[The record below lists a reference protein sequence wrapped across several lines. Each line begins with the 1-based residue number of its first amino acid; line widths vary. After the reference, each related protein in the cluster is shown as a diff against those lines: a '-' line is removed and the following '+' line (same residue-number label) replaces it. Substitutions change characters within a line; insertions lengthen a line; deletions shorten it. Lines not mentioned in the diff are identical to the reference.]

1 MNMFRNSIRGRL
13 FVWISMFT
21 SLFLII
27 GGVVIYHEFKV
38 NIIGAIDKTLHSKMQ
53 VVTGLIHQ
61 EEDNL
66 IELELEEV
74 VSGEYSIPRSGHYYK
89 VLMDGSLLAAGTSLV
104 NTSFDLTAGVRESH
118 DPRLKETVFTSTGPG
133 GEPIRVLQHDRKAF
147 GKTFTIYVAE
157 SLTDSLDMIRTFGR
171 LLLVIIPAGILVV
184 SLMAM
189 WIAKQSL
196 KPLEQFS
203 GRIRSIT
210 DKTLGKRLAAESET
224 AELAALAESFN
235 DMLDRLQKAFES
247 EKRLIA
253 DASHELKTP
262 VSVLMLQ
269 CDVMLQQQRTAEQY
283 IEALTT
289 IRSVS
294 DGIGATVK
302 NLLLLARLDSGI
314 LSSKE
319 FEAISL
325 NACIQQ
331 TVTMLQPFVEKRSIQ
346 LLESL
351 GADIT
356 VVGNMGSLT
365 EAFLNIL
372 ENGVKYNRDNGVLEV
387 STTWNGT
394 EAVVSIRDSGIGIAK
409 DDQERIFDRFYR
421 ADSARNADGTGLGL
435 SIARAI
441 IEAHGGRVSLASEPG
456 QGSTFTITL
465 PRFCADAIEIH
476 GSG

>member
-1 MNMFRNSIRGRL
+1 MNRFRNSIRGRL
-13 FVWISMFT
+13 FAWICAFT
-21 SLFLII
+21 SLFLIA
-27 GGVVIYHEFKV
+27 VALLTYLEVRETVFNSV
-38 NIIGAIDKTLHSKMQ
+38 DTTLHSKAQ
-53 VVTGLIHQ
+53 VITGLLH
-61 EEDNL
+61 EEKGS

-74 VSGEYSIPRSGHYYK
+74 VSGDYSIPRSGHYFK
-89 VLMDGSLLAAGTSLV
+89 VLMDGKLFAAAPSLVNSSFDLAAGAL
-104 NTSFDLTAGVRESH
+104 
-118 DPRLKETVFTSTGPG
+118 ETNDTGAQQAVFTSTGPG
-133 GEPIRVLQHDRKAF
+133 DEPIRVLQYDLNAF
-147 GKTFTIYVAE
+147 GKTFRIFVAE
-157 SLTDSLDMIRTFGR
+157 SLDDSLDMIRKFR
-171 LLLVIIPAGILVV
+171 HFLLMVIPTGILVV

-189 WIAKQSL
+189 WLAKQSL

-210 DKTLGKRLAAESET
+210 DKTLDKRVDTESET
-224 AELAALAESFN
+224 AEMADLAESFN

-269 CDVMLQQQRTAEQY
+269 CDVILQQKRTAEQY
-283 IEALTT
+283 IDALTT

-319 FEAISL
+319 FESLSL
-325 NACIQQ
+325 NTCIQQ
-331 TVTMLQPFVEKRSIQ
+331 TVAMLQPFVEKRSIQ

-351 GADIT
+351 GADTT

-387 STTWNGT
+387 STTWNGA

-409 DDQERIFDRFYR
+409 EDQERVFDRFYR

-441 IEAHGGRVSLASEPG
+441 IAAHGGTISLASELG
-456 QGSTFTITL
+456 LGSAFTITL
-465 PRFCADAIEIH
+465 PGFCADATKIH